1 MIPSITRKE
10 WRDLVL
16 KPVDPKLLSHSFKFK
31 LQSVKRKIKS
41 GIITQEQGI
50 KELYR
55 ECQVHYDLYKSDL
68 HQIFNA

>member
-16 KPVDPKLLSHSFKFK
+16 NPVNPKLLSHSFKLK
-31 LQSVKRKIKS
+31 LQSVKRKIKA
-41 GIITQEQGI
+41 GILTQDQGI
-50 KELYR
+50 KELYH

-68 HQIFNA
+68 HTIFNE

>member
-16 KPVDPKLLSHSFKFK
+16 NPVSPKLLSHSFKFK
-31 LQSVKRKIKS
+31 LQAVKRKIKT
-41 GIITQEQGI
+41 GILTQEQGI
-50 KELYR
+50 KELYH

-68 HQIFNA
+68 HNIFNE